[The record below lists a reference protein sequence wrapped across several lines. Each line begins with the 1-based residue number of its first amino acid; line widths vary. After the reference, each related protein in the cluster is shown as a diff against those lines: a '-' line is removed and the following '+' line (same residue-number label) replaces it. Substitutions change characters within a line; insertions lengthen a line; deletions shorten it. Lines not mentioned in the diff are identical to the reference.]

1 MELQVVLIGAVVFVI
16 SAVLIYLISAFTMK
30 EKTFE
35 EVIAEQKREQEEKLL
50 KVKQEKKA
58 EKDARKR
65 FKPKGKVKGDQS
77 PQVSRDKSPKI
88 SFSELDKEPKM
99 VNIELDPVIIEP
111 VEAER
116 PLKMS
121 KKKEK
126 PAKPILHNKDEKT
139 PVVSEEF
146 MEEIIHR
153 GPAPKDDV
161 ELKHIQDSK
170 KEKSKK
176 ELKEKK
182 KHEEIK
188 PVVEEI
194 MTATENRVQ
203 AAAPPMGDGR
213 VNYKEAGNSKLIAS
227 VKAASLSENDAQ
239 TLIDILLTKQG
250 GVPAALSTDWN
261 KKSQKGDPVALLRKQ
276 LEEKER
282 ALQEE
287 QQMVMAGNTKLK
299 EIRQELNQEKMK
311 YQSMEKNFKDKM
323 EYQGREVQ
331 ALHSRIQHTHDQH
344 MGETN
349 QMRTMIQK
357 LEAQVGD
364 QTRVQRLIEENNGLK
379 ELLSKTQTES
389 LSPAEANNLKQK
401 VSILEKELSS
411 NALKLN
417 ASENTKKTLE
427 QKLAKRES
435 ELQKYESQQSSN
447 ENVMEKRVEEIG
459 QELRKSEAKVSA
471 LNKDLHTKEQA
482 VETAQKECKYL
493 KSKLQELEKSLTESD
508 QSSRQMEEKLKVSD
522 RQKIDIE
529 GNLKNLQKRIEGL
542 DQEKSSYLTEIQFS
556 GAKGLKQ
563 ENRNLATELK
573 TAKERNQTEAQDT
586 VKKQQNGD
594 LHAELSNMISIED
607 HEKQLAAKVTE
618 LTALSKDIECRN
630 SELNTLKEELEKQK
644 KKNNELREKNWK
656 AMDALEK
663 SEKSVSEKVQS
674 AIKEKGDELTA
685 SLSEVETFDQSVMQR
700 MFPDISVK
708 QKSHKNWMTEF
719 EKQVTT
725 HLNTLKQQS
734 ASSDNS
740 SAKNESRMKELESQ
754 TSELENRVREAE
766 MKRDSLASSL
776 QESETSCSRLQTQ
789 VTQYRNVLGETENK
803 LTQLENS
810 VEAEEKK
817 WQERLQA
824 KELELQ
830 QAQQEIANSKE
841 EARKAAGSQ
850 EDISDIGFAY
860 RCVEKSL
867 TSIVD
872 EMKERV
878 AELETE
884 LSSSQEKCSQLESQ
898 VKQAENK
905 LSEYNIQ
912 IVELKK
918 SSANITVITN
928 DLEDLRTQLE
938 KEQKKNKDLASQIV
952 KLNGIIKTGHD
963 ALTQEQNLV
972 KKLQEQMQTGNGHQ
986 NSTTVPNDSNT
997 EMEQLRTKLHD
1008 KEKQLEK
1015 EISANKLLSQRL
1027 ASSQSSLNEA
1037 GTSV

>member
-644 KKNNELREKNWK
+644 KKNN
-656 AMDALEK
+656 
-663 SEKSVSEKVQS
+663 
-674 AIKEKGDELTA
+674 DELTA

-1027 ASSQSSLNEA
+1027 AQLGVMASSQSSLNEA

>member
-35 EVIAEQKREQEEKLL
+35 EVIAEQKRENEEKLL

-77 PQVSRDKSPKI
+77 PKVVRDASPKV
-88 SFSELDKEPKM
+88 SFSETEKEHKM
-99 VNIELDPVIIEP
+99 VNLELDPVIIEP
-111 VEAER
+111 VEIEK
-116 PLKMS
+116 PLKMN

-126 PAKPILHNKDEKT
+126 PTKPILHNKDEKT

-146 MEEIIHR
+146 VEEIIHR

-161 ELKHIQDSK
+161 ELKHIQDNKKDKPK
-170 KEKSKK
+170 KES
-176 ELKEKK
+176 KK
-182 KHEEIK
+182 KHEEQK

-194 MTATENRVQ
+194 MRTSASSVQ
-203 AAAPPMGDGR
+203 AAAPTMGDGKLGF
-213 VNYKEAGNSKLIAS
+213 KETGNSKLIAS
-227 VKAASLSENDAQ
+227 VKSATLSDQDAQ
-239 TLIDILLTKQG
+239 SLIDILLIKQG
-250 GVPAALSTDWN
+250 GSPATLSADWN

-287 QQMVMAGNTKLK
+287 QQMVMAGNTKIK

-311 YQSMEKNFKDKM
+311 YQALEKSYKDKM

-331 ALHSRIQHTHDQH
+331 ALHARIQHTHDQH
-344 MGETN
+344 TVETS
-349 QMRTMIQK
+349 QLRAVVQK

-364 QTRVQRLIEENNGLK
+364 QSRMQRIVDENNKLK
-379 ELLSKTQTES
+379 DLLNKTQSET
-389 LSPAEANNLKQK
+389 LSPAELNSLKQK
-401 VSILEKELSS
+401 VSILEKEISS

-427 QKLAKRES
+427 QKLAKLEA
-435 ELQKYESQQSSN
+435 ELNKYESQQSSN
-447 ENVMEKRVEEIG
+447 ENVMEKRVDEIG
-459 QELRKSEAKVSA
+459 QELRKSEAKIGT
-471 LNKDLHTKEQA
+471 LNKDLQAKEQA

-493 KSKLQELEKSLTESD
+493 KTKLQELERSLTESD
-508 QSSRQMEEKLKVSD
+508 QSTKDMVERLKVSD

-529 GNLKNLQKRIEGL
+529 GNLKNLQKRIESF
-542 DQEKSSYLTEIQFS
+542 DQEKSSYLTEIQH
-556 GAKGLKQ
+556 LKQ
-563 ENRNLATELK
+563 ENNNLSTELK
-573 TAKERNQTEAQDT
+573 TTKDSKQTAAQET
-586 VKKQQNGD
+586 VTKQQNGD
-594 LHAELSNMISIED
+594 LHADISQMIPKDE
-607 HEKQLAAKVTE
+607 HEKQLAARETE
-618 LTALSKDIECRN
+618 LRTLSVDIDNRN
-630 SELNTLKEELEKQK
+630 KELSSLKEELEKQK
-644 KKNNELREKNWK
+644 KKNNS
-656 AMDALEK
+656 D
-663 SEKSVSEKVQS
+663 
-674 AIKEKGDELTA
+674 ITA
-685 SLSEVETFDQSVMQR
+685 SLNEVETFDKSVMQR
-700 MFPDISVK
+700 LFPDISVK
-708 QKSHKNWMTEF
+708 QKNHKDWMTDF
-719 EKQVTT
+719 EKQIGS
-725 HLNTLKQQS
+725 HLKTLKQQS

-740 SAKNESRMKELESQ
+740 AKNESKIKELED
-754 TSELENRVREAE
+754 RVREAE
-766 MKRDSLASSL
+766 TKRDSLASNL
-776 QESETSCSRLQTQ
+776 HESENSCSRLQTQ
-789 VTQYRNVLGETENK
+789 VAQYRNVLGETENK

-830 QAQQEIANSKE
+830 QAKQEVSHSKE
-841 EARKAAGSQ
+841 EVIKAAGSQ

-867 TSIVD
+867 STIVD

-878 AELETE
+878 AELEGE
-884 LSSSQEKCSQLESQ
+884 LSSSQDRCSQLQSQ
-898 VKQAENK
+898 VKQAETK
-905 LSEYNIQ
+905 LEEYNIQ
-912 IVELKK
+912 IIELKK

-928 DLEDLRTQLE
+928 DLEDLRKQLE
-938 KEQKKNKDLASQIV
+938 AEKKKNKDLASQIV

-963 ALTQEQNLV
+963 ALTQEQNLT
-972 KKLQEQMQTGNGHQ
+972 KKLQEQLSSGDVQQ
-986 NSTTVPNDSNT
+986 NSKSVPNDST
-997 EMEQLRTKLHD
+997 AEMNQLRTKLHD

-1027 ASSQSSLNEA
+1027 AQLGVMASSQSSLNEA

>member
-35 EVIAEQKREQEEKLL
+35 EVIAEQKRENEEKLL

-77 PQVSRDKSPKI
+77 PKVVRDASPKV
-88 SFSELDKEPKM
+88 SFSETEKEHKM
-99 VNIELDPVIIEP
+99 VNLELDPVIIEP
-111 VEAER
+111 VEIEK
-116 PLKMS
+116 PLKMN

-126 PAKPILHNKDEKT
+126 PTKPILHNKDEKT

-146 MEEIIHR
+146 VEEIIHR

-161 ELKHIQDSK
+161 ELKHIQDNKKDKPK
-170 KEKSKK
+170 KES
-176 ELKEKK
+176 KK
-182 KHEEIK
+182 KHEEQK

-194 MTATENRVQ
+194 MRTSASSVQ
-203 AAAPPMGDGR
+203 AAAPTMGDGKLGF
-213 VNYKEAGNSKLIAS
+213 KETGNSKLIAS
-227 VKAASLSENDAQ
+227 VKSATLSDQDAQ
-239 TLIDILLTKQG
+239 SLIDILLIKQG
-250 GVPAALSTDWN
+250 GSPATLSADWN

-287 QQMVMAGNTKLK
+287 QQMVMAGNTKIK

-311 YQSMEKNFKDKM
+311 YQALEKSYKDKM

-331 ALHSRIQHTHDQH
+331 ALHARIQHTHDQH
-344 MGETN
+344 TVETS
-349 QMRTMIQK
+349 QLRAVVQK

-364 QTRVQRLIEENNGLK
+364 QSRMQRIVDENNKLK
-379 ELLSKTQTES
+379 DLLNKTQSET
-389 LSPAEANNLKQK
+389 LSPAELNSLKQK
-401 VSILEKELSS
+401 VSILEKEISS

-427 QKLAKRES
+427 QKLAKLEA
-435 ELQKYESQQSSN
+435 ELNKYESQQSSN
-447 ENVMEKRVEEIG
+447 ENVMEKRVDEIG
-459 QELRKSEAKVSA
+459 QELRKSEAKIGT
-471 LNKDLHTKEQA
+471 LNKDLQAKEQA

-493 KSKLQELEKSLTESD
+493 KTKLQELERSLTESD
-508 QSSRQMEEKLKVSD
+508 QSTKDMVERLKVSD

-529 GNLKNLQKRIEGL
+529 GNLKNLQKRIESF
-542 DQEKSSYLTEIQFS
+542 DQEKSSYLTEIQH
-556 GAKGLKQ
+556 LKQ
-563 ENRNLATELK
+563 ENNNLSTELK
-573 TAKERNQTEAQDT
+573 TTKDSKQTAAQET
-586 VKKQQNGD
+586 VTKQQNGD
-594 LHAELSNMISIED
+594 LHADISQMIPKDE
-607 HEKQLAAKVTE
+607 HEKQLAARETE
-618 LTALSKDIECRN
+618 LRTLSVDIDNRN
-630 SELNTLKEELEKQK
+630 KELSSLKEELEKQK

-674 AIKEKGDELTA
+674 AIKERGSDITA
-685 SLSEVETFDQSVMQR
+685 SLNEVETFDKSVMQR
-700 MFPDISVK
+700 LFPDISVK
-708 QKSHKNWMTEF
+708 QKNHKDWMTDF
-719 EKQVTT
+719 EKQIGS
-725 HLNTLKQQS
+725 HLKTLKQQS

-740 SAKNESRMKELESQ
+740 AKNESKIKELED
-754 TSELENRVREAE
+754 RVREAE
-766 MKRDSLASSL
+766 TKRDSLASNL
-776 QESETSCSRLQTQ
+776 HESENSCSRLQTQ
-789 VTQYRNVLGETENK
+789 VAQYRNVLGETENK

-830 QAQQEIANSKE
+830 QAKQEVSHSKE
-841 EARKAAGSQ
+841 EVIKAAGSQ

-867 TSIVD
+867 STIVD

-878 AELETE
+878 AELEGE
-884 LSSSQEKCSQLESQ
+884 LSSSQDRCSQLQSQ
-898 VKQAENK
+898 VKQAETK
-905 LSEYNIQ
+905 LEEYNIQ
-912 IVELKK
+912 IIELKK

-928 DLEDLRTQLE
+928 DLEDLRKQLE
-938 KEQKKNKDLASQIV
+938 AEKKKNKDLASQIV

-963 ALTQEQNLV
+963 ALTQEQNLT
-972 KKLQEQMQTGNGHQ
+972 KKLQEQLSSGDVQQ
-986 NSTTVPNDSNT
+986 NSKSVPNDST
-997 EMEQLRTKLHD
+997 AEMNQLRTKLHD

-1027 ASSQSSLNEA
+1027 AQL
-1037 GTSV
+1037 GVMTVMR